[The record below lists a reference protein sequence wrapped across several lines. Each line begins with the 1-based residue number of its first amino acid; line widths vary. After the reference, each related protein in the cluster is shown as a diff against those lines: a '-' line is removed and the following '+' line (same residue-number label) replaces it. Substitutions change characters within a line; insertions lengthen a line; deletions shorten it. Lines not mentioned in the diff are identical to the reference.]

1 MKVTKKLVAVMLL
14 LLTVII
20 SVPAVALT
28 ATYADDSGRLGFCD
42 ITKKKG
48 FDFGKSKRVF
58 RIDSEWYEK
67 KEDFLKAIKKFSF
80 GPTIAVKGGK
90 P

>member
-1 MKVTKKLVAVMLL
+1 MTVAELKKVRFHFVSHLSMEDEH
-14 LLTVII
+14 
-20 SVPAVALT
+20 T

-48 FDFGKSKRVF
+48 FDYGKSKRVF

-80 GPTIAVKGGK
+80 GPAIAVKGGK
-90 P
+90 Q